1 MAHDSAHLGLPIVA
15 LVALVA
21 LGLFAL
27 AGNASGQEATD
38 AGSDDDLIVLPTV
51 VSEAER
57 PHAPV
62 DVGSPASSVAYL
74 GRFHPLVV
82 HFPIALILVAGLA
95 ELLFALRGS
104 PSMRDSARFCLG
116 VGAVSALVSA
126 LLGWLAAE
134 STRVP
139 RMLEDTLGFHRW
151 AGVSTAL
158 VAALA
163 FLFSEQACRE
173 GASTGASRRYRLT
186 LFAAI
191 VLVILAGHFGGTMVF
206 GPDHFD

>member
-1 MAHDSAHLGLPIVA
+1 MSQALPRTGLA
-15 LVALVA
+15 LVL
-21 LGLFAL
+21 LFLFAFP
-27 AGNASGQEATD
+27 ARGYCAQEAGD
-38 AGSDDDLIVLPTV
+38 AQPPTDDLIVLPTV

-57 PHAPV
+57 PHTPTDA
-62 DVGSPASSVAYL
+62 GSSGPSAAYL

-104 PSMRDSARFCLG
+104 QALRDSARFCLG
-116 VGAVSALVSA
+116 VGAISALASA

-134 STRVP
+134 GTRVP
-139 RMLEDTLGFHRW
+139 RMLEDTLVFHRW
-151 AGVSTAL
+151 AGVATAL

-163 FLFSEQACRE
+163 FLFSEQACRVD
-173 GASTGASRRYRLT
+173 ASTRSLRLYRLALLAT
-186 LFAAI
+186 I